1 MTSRFSQIVSIIT
14 LGILLG
20 GALLCGCGSGDTPP
34 DSASSV
40 AANGASKPPVQ
51 RAPDGAV
58 APPK

>member
-1 MTSRFSQIVSIIT
+1 MTIRFSQIVSVIT
-14 LGILLG
+14 LGLILG

-51 RAPDGAV
+51 RGQDGAV
-58 APPK
+58 VPPK